1 MILQKEN
8 SKIIHLKN
16 LLLLKFLVVTNYIP
30 LKSIRS
36 NNTSLKNIK
45 EKNNNDQQKEVDTKI
60 SPYAWKTLSLLGI
73 IAIMVMYGETM
84 LIPAIPDIIT
94 DLNISFGISSW
105 ILTAYL
111 ISGAVMTPICASL
124 SDIYGKKKILL
135 IVVFIYLIGTTIAY
149 FVSDI
154 VTFIIARAIQ
164 GIGIS
169 MFPIAFSIIRDCFP
183 REKISI
189 GQGVIT
195 SMFATGA
202 AVGFSM
208 GGLVVHNYGWHFT
221 FLTLIPPTILF
232 IILVWK
238 YIDVKKIAEY
248 KQLNHNINKDNAEN
262 LSTKVDINGALSLSI
277 AITSFLLAL
286 TLFENNISDSKIQ
299 NIIILLFIISLS
311 TLASFIIIERRT
323 DQPLINFKLFTN
335 KTILSAN
342 LIILLIGFTHFM
354 IFQSIPILARNPEPL
369 GFGLDAVNTGNIQ
382 LPFAITFVLFGPAS
396 GIIISRMGSLKPI
409 ILGTIISSIS
419 FLFMLFF
426 HTEEYYISVA
436 LAVFATGLSF
446 TAIGAMNI
454 IILFTPSNYIGTST
468 GLSVLIRILGSSIGP
483 VIAALYMQL
492 NQSHIAMNESY
503 FYPSSYSF
511 DLIFLT
517 AAIAS
522 IFSIVLAFYLKR
534 ITNEKITTISD

>member
-1 MILQKEN
+1 
-8 SKIIHLKN
+8 LK
-16 LLLLKFLVVTNYIP
+16 K
-30 LKSIRS
+30 
-36 NNTSLKNIK
+36 IK
-45 EKNNNDQQKEVDTKI
+45 EKDNDDDQQKEIDTKI
-60 SPYAWKTLSLLGI
+60 SPYAWKILSLLGI
-73 IAIMVMYGETM
+73 IAIMVMYAETM

-94 DLNISFGISSW
+94 DLNISFGTSSW

-135 IVVFIYLIGTTIAY
+135 IVVFVYLIGTTIAY

-202 AVGFSM
+202 AVGFSI

-221 FLTLIPPTILF
+221 FLTLIPLTILF
-232 IILVWK
+232 ILLVWK
-238 YIDVKKIAEY
+238 YIDIRKIAEY
-248 KQLNHNINKDNAEN
+248 KQLNHSTHTHTHSVEI

-286 TLFENNISDSKIQ
+286 TLFENNISDPKIQ
-299 NIIILLFIISLS
+299 SIIILLFIISLS
-311 TLASFIIIERRT
+311 TLASFIIIERRI

-335 KTILSAN
+335 RTILSAN
-342 LIILLIGFTHFM
+342 LIILIIGFTHFM

-369 GFGLDAVNTGNIQ
+369 GFGLDAVSTGNIQ

-396 GIIISRMGSLKPI
+396 GLIISRMGSLKPI
-409 ILGTIISSIS
+409 ILGAIISSIS

-436 LAVFATGLSF
+436 LAVFAAGLSF

-483 VIAALYMQL
+483 VIAALYMQF
-492 NQSHIAMNESY
+492 NQSHVAMNESY

-517 AAIAS
+517 ATIVSICSIA
-522 IFSIVLAFYLKR
+522 LAFYLKK
-534 ITNEKITTISD
+534 ITNEKITTVSD

>member
-1 MILQKEN
+1 
-8 SKIIHLKN
+8 
-16 LLLLKFLVVTNYIP
+16 
-30 LKSIRS
+30 
-36 NNTSLKNIK
+36 LKNIK
-45 EKNNNDQQKEVDTKI
+45 EKEDNNSQQKEIDTKI
-60 SPYAWKTLSLLGI
+60 SPYAWKILSLLGI
-73 IAIMVMYGETM
+73 IAIMVMYAETM

-94 DLNISFGISSW
+94 DLNISFGMSSW

-135 IVVFIYLIGTTIAY
+135 IVVSIYLIGTAIAY
-149 FVSDI
+149 FASNI
-154 VTFIIARAIQ
+154 VTFLIARSIQ

-183 REKISI
+183 RDKISI

-202 AVGFSM
+202 AVGFSI

-221 FLTLIPPTILF
+221 FLTLIPVTVLF
-232 IILVWK
+232 ILLVWK
-238 YIDVKKIAEY
+238 YIDIRKIEKY
-248 KQLNHNINKDNAEN
+248 KQLNYNINKDNAEI
-262 LSTKVDINGALSLSI
+262 LSTKVDIKGALSLSI
-277 AITSFLLAL
+277 AITCFLLAL

-299 NIIILLFIISLS
+299 TIIIILFIISLS

-323 DQPLINFKLFTN
+323 DQPLINFKLLSN
-335 KTILSAN
+335 RTILSAN
-342 LIILLIGFTHFM
+342 LLILIVGFTHFM
-354 IFQSIPILARNPEPL
+354 IFQSIPILARNPVPL
-369 GFGLDAVNTGNIQ
+369 GFGLDAINTGNIQ
-382 LPFAITFVLFGPAS
+382 LPFAIIFVLFGPTS

-409 ILGTIISSIS
+409 IIGTIITSIS

-446 TAIGAMNI
+446 TAVGAMNI

-468 GLSVLIRILGSSIGP
+468 GLSVLIRILGSSVGP
-483 VIAALYMQL
+483 VVAALYMQL
-492 NQSHIAMNESY
+492 NPSDIAINESY
-503 FYPSSYSF
+503 FYPSSFSF

-517 AAIAS
+517 ATIVS
-522 IFSIVLAFYLKR
+522 LCSIVLAFYLKR
-534 ITNEKITTISD
+534 ITNEKIITASD

>member
-1 MILQKEN
+1 
-8 SKIIHLKN
+8 
-16 LLLLKFLVVTNYIP
+16 
-30 LKSIRS
+30 
-36 NNTSLKNIK
+36 LKNIK
-45 EKNNNDQQKEVDTKI
+45 EKEDNNSQQKEIDTKI
-60 SPYAWKTLSLLGI
+60 SPYAWKILSLLGI
-73 IAIMVMYGETM
+73 IAIMVMYAETM
-84 LIPAIPDIIT
+84 LIPAIPDIIK
-94 DLNISFGISSW
+94 DLNISFGMSSW

-124 SDIYGKKKILL
+124 SDIYGRKKILL
-135 IVVFIYLIGTTIAY
+135 IVVSIYLIGTTIAY

-154 VTFIIARAIQ
+154 ATFLIARSIQ

-195 SMFATGA
+195 SMFAAGA
-202 AVGFSM
+202 AVGFSI
-208 GGLVVHNYGWHFT
+208 GGLIVHNYGWHFT
-221 FLTLIPPTILF
+221 FLTLIPLTVLF
-232 IILVWK
+232 ILLVWK
-238 YIDVKKIAEY
+238 YIDIRKIEEY
-248 KQLNHNINKDNAEN
+248 KQLNYDINKDNAEI
-262 LSTKVDINGALSLSI
+262 LSTKVDIKGALSLSI
-277 AITSFLLAL
+277 AITCFLLAL
-286 TLFENNISDSKIQ
+286 TLFENNISDSTIQ
-299 NIIILLFIISLS
+299 SIIILLFIISLS
-311 TLASFIIIERRT
+311 TIALFIIIERRT
-323 DQPLINFKLFTN
+323 DQPLINFKLFSN
-335 KTILSAN
+335 RTIISAN
-342 LIILLIGFTHFM
+342 LLILIIGFTHFM

-382 LPFAITFVLFGPAS
+382 LPFAIIFVLFGPTS

-409 ILGTIISSIS
+409 ILGTIITSIS

-426 HTEEYYISVA
+426 HTKEYYISIA

-468 GLSVLIRILGSSIGP
+468 GLSVLIRILGSSVGP

-492 NQSHIAMNESY
+492 NQSHIAINESY
-503 FYPSSYSF
+503 FYPSAYSF

-517 AAIAS
+517 ATIAS
-522 IFSIVLAFYLKR
+522 LCSIVLAFYLKR
-534 ITNEKITTISD
+534 ITNEKITTASD

>member
-1 MILQKEN
+1 
-8 SKIIHLKN
+8 
-16 LLLLKFLVVTNYIP
+16 
-30 LKSIRS
+30 
-36 NNTSLKNIK
+36 LKNIK
-45 EKNNNDQQKEVDTKI
+45 EKEDNNSQQKEIDTKI
-60 SPYAWKTLSLLGI
+60 SPYAWKILSLLGI
-73 IAIMVMYGETM
+73 IAIMVMYAETM

-94 DLNISFGISSW
+94 DLNISFGMSSW

-135 IVVFIYLIGTTIAY
+135 IVVSIYLIGTAIAY
-149 FVSDI
+149 FASNI
-154 VTFIIARAIQ
+154 VIFLIARSIQ

-183 REKISI
+183 RDKISI

-202 AVGFSM
+202 AVGFSI

-221 FLTLIPPTILF
+221 FLTLIPVTVLF
-232 IILVWK
+232 ILLVWK
-238 YIDVKKIAEY
+238 YIDIRKIEEY
-248 KQLNHNINKDNAEN
+248 KQLNYNINKDNAEI
-262 LSTKVDINGALSLSI
+262 LSTKVDIKGALSLSI
-277 AITSFLLAL
+277 AITCFLLAL

-299 NIIILLFIISLS
+299 TIIIILFIISLS

-323 DQPLINFKLFTN
+323 DQPLINFKLLSN
-335 KTILSAN
+335 RTILSAN
-342 LIILLIGFTHFM
+342 LLILIVGFTHFM
-354 IFQSIPILARNPEPL
+354 IFQSIPILARNPVPL
-369 GFGLDAVNTGNIQ
+369 GFGLDAINTGNIQ
-382 LPFAITFVLFGPAS
+382 LPFAIIFVLFGPTS

-409 ILGTIISSIS
+409 IIGTIITSIS

-446 TAIGAMNI
+446 TAVGAMNI

-468 GLSVLIRILGSSIGP
+468 GLSVLIRILGSSVGP
-483 VIAALYMQL
+483 VVAALYMQL
-492 NQSHIAMNESY
+492 NQSDIAINESY
-503 FYPSSYSF
+503 FYPSSFSF

-517 AAIAS
+517 ATIVS
-522 IFSIVLAFYLKR
+522 LCSIVLAFYLKR
-534 ITNEKITTISD
+534 ITNEKIITASD

>member
-1 MILQKEN
+1 
-8 SKIIHLKN
+8 
-16 LLLLKFLVVTNYIP
+16 
-30 LKSIRS
+30 
-36 NNTSLKNIK
+36 LKNIK
-45 EKNNNDQQKEVDTKI
+45 EKEDNNSQQKEIDTKI
-60 SPYAWKTLSLLGI
+60 SPYAWKILSLLGI
-73 IAIMVMYGETM
+73 IAIMVMYAETM

-94 DLNISFGISSW
+94 DLNISFGMSSW

-124 SDIYGKKKILL
+124 SDIYGRKKILL
-135 IVVFIYLIGTTIAY
+135 IVVSIYLIGTIIAY

-154 VTFIIARAIQ
+154 ATFLIARSIQ

-195 SMFATGA
+195 SMFAAGA
-202 AVGFSM
+202 AVGFSI
-208 GGLVVHNYGWHFT
+208 GGLIVHNYGWHFT
-221 FLTLIPPTILF
+221 FLTLIPLTVLF
-232 IILVWK
+232 ILLVWK
-238 YIDVKKIAEY
+238 YIDIRKIEKY
-248 KQLNHNINKDNAEN
+248 KQLNYDINKDNAEI
-262 LSTKVDINGALSLSI
+262 LSTKVDIKGALSLSI
-277 AITSFLLAL
+277 AITCFLLAL
-286 TLFENNISDSKIQ
+286 TLFENNISDSTIQ
-299 NIIILLFIISLS
+299 SVIILLFIISLS
-311 TLASFIIIERRT
+311 TIALFIIIERRT
-323 DQPLINFKLFTN
+323 DQPLINFKLFSN
-335 KTILSAN
+335 RTILSAN
-342 LIILLIGFTHFM
+342 LLILIIGFTHFM

-382 LPFAITFVLFGPAS
+382 LPFAIIFVLFGPTS

-409 ILGTIISSIS
+409 ILGTIITSIS

-426 HTEEYYISVA
+426 HTKEYYISVA

-454 IILFTPSNYIGTST
+454 IILFTPSNYIGRST
-468 GLSVLIRILGSSIGP
+468 GLSVLIRILGSSVGP

-492 NQSHIAMNESY
+492 NQSHIAINESY
-503 FYPSSYSF
+503 FYPSAYSF

-517 AAIAS
+517 ATIAS
-522 IFSIVLAFYLKR
+522 LCSIVLAFYLKR
-534 ITNEKITTISD
+534 ITNEKITTASD

>member
-1 MILQKEN
+1 MILEKIRKEN
-8 SKIIHLKN
+8 
-16 LLLLKFLVVTNYIP
+16 
-30 LKSIRS
+30 
-36 NNTSLKNIK
+36 NNKGS
-45 EKNNNDQQKEVDTKI
+45 QQKEIDTKI
-60 SPYAWKTLSLLGI
+60 SSFAWKTLSLLGI
-73 IAIMVMYGETM
+73 IAIMVMYAETM

-94 DLNISFGISSW
+94 DLNISFGTSSW

-149 FVSDI
+149 LVSDI
-154 VTFIIARAIQ
+154 VTFLIARSIQ

-202 AVGFSM
+202 AIGFSI

-238 YIDVKKIAEY
+238 YIDIRKIAEY
-248 KQLNHNINKDNAEN
+248 KQLNHSTHSVEI
-262 LSTKVDINGALSLSI
+262 LSTKVDVKGALSLSI
-277 AITSFLLAL
+277 SISCFLLAL
-286 TLFENNISDSKIQ
+286 TLFENNISDSKIH
-299 NIIILLFIISLS
+299 NIIILLFIISIS
-311 TLASFIIIERRT
+311 ALALFIRIERRT
-323 DQPLINFKLFTN
+323 DQPLINFKLFSN
-335 KTILSAN
+335 RTILFAN

-369 GFGLDAVNTGNIQ
+369 GFGLDAASTGNIQ
-382 LPFAITFVLFGPAS
+382 LPFAIIFALFGPTS

-409 ILGTIISSIS
+409 ILGAIITSIS
-419 FLFMLFF
+419 FLFMLFV
-426 HTEEYYISVA
+426 HTDKYYISAA
-436 LAVFATGLSF
+436 LAIFATGLSF

-483 VIAALYMQL
+483 VIAALYMQF

-503 FYPSSYSF
+503 FYPSAYSF

-517 AAIAS
+517 ATIVSICSIA
-522 IFSIVLAFYLKR
+522 LAFYLKK
-534 ITNEKITTISD
+534 ITNEKITAISD

>member
-1 MILQKEN
+1 LKDNNKGYKQKE
-8 SKIIHLKN
+8 I
-16 LLLLKFLVVTNYIP
+16 
-30 LKSIRS
+30 
-36 NNTSLKNIK
+36 
-45 EKNNNDQQKEVDTKI
+45 DTKI
-60 SPYAWKTLSLLGI
+60 SSFAWKTLALLGI
-73 IAIMVMYGETM
+73 IAIMVMYAETM

-94 DLNISFGISSW
+94 DLNISFGTSSW

-154 VTFIIARAIQ
+154 VTFLIARSIQ

-202 AVGFSM
+202 AIGFSI
-208 GGLVVHNYGWHFT
+208 GGLVVHNYGWNFT

-238 YIDVKKIAEY
+238 YIDIKKIAEY
-248 KQLNHNINKDNAEN
+248 KQLNHDRHTRCVEI
-262 LSTKVDINGALSLSI
+262 LSTKVDVKGALFLSVSI
-277 AITSFLLAL
+277 SCFLLAL
-286 TLFENNISDSKIQ
+286 TLFENNISDTKMQIVT
-299 NIIILLFIISLS
+299 ILLFIVSIS
-311 TLASFIIIERRT
+311 TLILFIIIERRI
-323 DQPLINFKLFTN
+323 DQPLINFKLFSN
-335 KTILSAN
+335 RTILCAN

-369 GFGLDAVNTGNIQ
+369 GFGLDAASTGNIQ
-382 LPFAITFVLFGPAS
+382 LPFAIIFALFGPTS

-409 ILGTIISSIS
+409 ILGAIITSIS
-419 FLFMLFF
+419 FLFMLFV
-426 HTEEYYISVA
+426 HTNEYYISAA
-436 LAVFATGLSF
+436 LAIFATGLSF

-454 IILFTPSNYIGTST
+454 IILFTPPNYIGTST

-483 VIAALYMQL
+483 VIAALYMQF
-492 NQSHIAMNESY
+492 NQSDIYMNESY

-517 AAIAS
+517 ATIVSICSIAI
-522 IFSIVLAFYLKR
+522 AFYLKK
-534 ITNEKITTISD
+534 ITNENVTAISN

>member
-1 MILQKEN
+1 
-8 SKIIHLKN
+8 
-16 LLLLKFLVVTNYIP
+16 
-30 LKSIRS
+30 
-36 NNTSLKNIK
+36 LKNIK
-45 EKNNNDQQKEVDTKI
+45 EKEDNNSQQKEIDTKI
-60 SPYAWKTLSLLGI
+60 SPYAWKILSLLGI
-73 IAIMVMYGETM
+73 IAIMVMYAETM
-84 LIPAIPDIIT
+84 LIPAIPDIIK
-94 DLNISFGISSW
+94 DLNISFGMSSW

-124 SDIYGKKKILL
+124 SDIYGRKKILL
-135 IVVFIYLIGTTIAY
+135 IVVSIYLIGTTIAY

-154 VTFIIARAIQ
+154 ATFLIARSIQ

-195 SMFATGA
+195 SMFAAGA
-202 AVGFSM
+202 AVGFSI
-208 GGLVVHNYGWHFT
+208 GGLIVHNYGWHFT
-221 FLTLIPPTILF
+221 FLTLIPLTVLF
-232 IILVWK
+232 ILLVWK
-238 YIDVKKIAEY
+238 YIDIRKIEEY
-248 KQLNHNINKDNAEN
+248 KQLNYDINKDNAEI
-262 LSTKVDINGALSLSI
+262 LSTKVDIKGALSLSI
-277 AITSFLLAL
+277 AITCFLLAL
-286 TLFENNISDSKIQ
+286 TLFENNISDSTIQ
-299 NIIILLFIISLS
+299 SIIILLFIISLS
-311 TLASFIIIERRT
+311 TIALFIIIERRT
-323 DQPLINFKLFTN
+323 DQPLINFKLFSN
-335 KTILSAN
+335 RTILSAN
-342 LIILLIGFTHFM
+342 LLILIIGFTHFM

-382 LPFAITFVLFGPAS
+382 LPFAIIFVLFGPTS

-409 ILGTIISSIS
+409 ILGTIITSIS

-426 HTEEYYISVA
+426 HTKEYYISIA

-468 GLSVLIRILGSSIGP
+468 GLSILIRILGSSVGP

-492 NQSHIAMNESY
+492 NQSHIAINESY
-503 FYPSSYSF
+503 FYPSAYSF

-517 AAIAS
+517 ATIAS
-522 IFSIVLAFYLKR
+522 LCSIVLAFYLKR
-534 ITNEKITTISD
+534 ITNEKITTASD

>member
-1 MILQKEN
+1 MI
-8 SKIIHLKN
+8 LKN
-16 LLLLKFLVVTNYIP
+16 LRGKD
-30 LKSIRS
+30 
-36 NNTSLKNIK
+36 NNSS
-45 EKNNNDQQKEVDTKI
+45 QQKKIDTKI
-60 SPYAWKTLSLLGI
+60 PSFAWKTLSLLGI
-73 IAIMVMYGETM
+73 IAIMVMYAETM

-94 DLNISFGISSW
+94 DLNISFGTSSW

-124 SDIYGKKKILL
+124 SDMYGKKKILL
-135 IVVFIYLIGTTIAY
+135 IVVFVYLIGTTIAY

-154 VTFIIARAIQ
+154 VTFLIARSIQ

-183 REKISI
+183 REKISV

-202 AVGFSM
+202 AIGFSI
-208 GGLVVHNYGWHFT
+208 GGLVIHNYGWHFT

-238 YIDVKKIAEY
+238 YIDTRKIAEY
-248 KQLNHNINKDNAEN
+248 KQLNHDIHKHNTEK
-262 LSTKVDINGALSLSI
+262 LSTKVDAKGALSLSI
-277 AITSFLLAL
+277 SISCFLLAL
-286 TLFENNISDSKIQ
+286 TLFENNISNSKIQ
-299 NIIILLFIISLS
+299 SIIILLFIISIS
-311 TLASFIIIERRT
+311 TLISFIIIERRT

-369 GFGLDAVNTGNIQ
+369 GFGLDAASTGNIQ
-382 LPFAITFVLFGPAS
+382 LPFAIIFALFGPTS

-409 ILGTIISSIS
+409 ILGTIITSIS
-419 FLFMLFF
+419 FLFMLFV
-426 HTEEYYISVA
+426 HTEAYYISAA

-483 VIAALYMQL
+483 VIASLYMQF

-517 AAIAS
+517 AAIVS
-522 IFSIVLAFYLKR
+522 ICSILLAFYLKK
-534 ITNEKITTISD
+534 ITNEKVTTVSD

>member
-1 MILQKEN
+1 LKKFSEKDNNKGNKQKE
-8 SKIIHLKN
+8 I
-16 LLLLKFLVVTNYIP
+16 
-30 LKSIRS
+30 
-36 NNTSLKNIK
+36 
-45 EKNNNDQQKEVDTKI
+45 DTKKI
-60 SPYAWKTLSLLGI
+60 SFFAWKTLSLLGI
-73 IAIMVMYGETM
+73 IAIMVMYAETM

-94 DLNISFGISSW
+94 DLNISFGTSSW

-169 MFPIAFSIIRDCFP
+169 MFPIAFSMIRDCFP
-183 REKISI
+183 PEKISI

-202 AVGFSM
+202 AIGFSI

-238 YIDVKKIAEY
+238 YIDIKKIAEY
-248 KQLNHNINKDNAEN
+248 KQLNHNIRTHSAEI
-262 LSTKVDINGALSLSI
+262 LSTKVDVKGALFLSMSI
-277 AITSFLLAL
+277 SCFLLAL
-286 TLFENNISDSKIQ
+286 TLFENNISDSKIY
-299 NIIILLFIISLS
+299 NIVVPLFILSISA
-311 TLASFIIIERRT
+311 LALFIIIERRT
-323 DQPLINFKLFTN
+323 EQPLINLKLFSN
-335 KTILSAN
+335 KTILAAN

-369 GFGLDAVNTGNIQ
+369 GFGLDAASTGNIQ
-382 LPFAITFVLFGPAS
+382 LPFAIIFALFGPTS

-409 ILGTIISSIS
+409 ILGTIITSVS
-419 FLFMLFF
+419 FLFMLFV
-426 HTEEYYISVA
+426 HTEEYYISAA

-446 TAIGAMNI
+446 TAIGTMNI
-454 IILFTPSNYIGTST
+454 IILFTPPNYIGTST

-483 VIAALYMQL
+483 VIAALYMQF
-492 NQSHIAMNESY
+492 NPSHIAMNESY

-517 AAIAS
+517 ATIVSICSIA
-522 IFSIVLAFYLKR
+522 LAFYLKK
-534 ITNEKITTISD
+534 ITNEKVTTMFH

>member
-1 MILQKEN
+1 
-8 SKIIHLKN
+8 
-16 LLLLKFLVVTNYIP
+16 V
-30 LKSIRS
+30 
-36 NNTSLKNIK
+36 
-45 EKNNNDQQKEVDTKI
+45 NNNKKEDKLKRRMDTKI
-60 SPYAWKTLSLLGI
+60 PPYAWKILSLLGI
-73 IAIMVMYGETM
+73 IAIMVMYAETM

-94 DLNISFGISSW
+94 DLNISFGTSSW

-154 VTFIIARAIQ
+154 MTFIIARAIQ

-202 AVGFSM
+202 AIGFSI
-208 GGLVVHNYGWHFT
+208 GGLVVHYYGWHFT

-238 YIDVKKIAEY
+238 YLDISKVAEY
-248 KQLNHNINKDNAEN
+248 NQLNHNINKEPAEN
-262 LSTKVDINGALSLSI
+262 LSTKVDIKGALSLSI
-277 AITSFLLAL
+277 AITCFLLAL
-286 TLFENNISDSKIQ
+286 TLFENNISNAKIQ
-299 NIIILLFIISLS
+299 AIIILLFIISLS
-311 TLASFIIIERRT
+311 TLVSFIIIERRT
-323 DQPLINFKLFTN
+323 DQPLIHLKLFSN

-342 LIILLIGFTHFM
+342 LIILLIGITHFM

-369 GFGLDAVNTGNIQ
+369 GFGLDAVSTGNIQ
-382 LPFAITFVLFGPAS
+382 LPFAIVFILFGPTS

-409 ILGTIISSIS
+409 ILGAITSSMS
-419 FLFMLFF
+419 FFFMLFF
-426 HTEEYYISVA
+426 HSEEYYISIG
-436 LAVFATGLSF
+436 LAIFATGLSF

-454 IILFTPSNYIGTST
+454 VILFTPSNYIGAST
-468 GLSVLIRILGSSIGP
+468 GLSVLIRILGSSLGP
-483 VIAALYMQL
+483 VIAALYMQT
-492 NQSHIAMNESY
+492 NQSKVAMNESY

-517 AAIAS
+517 ATILS
-522 IFSIVLAFYLKR
+522 VCSTVLALYLKR
-534 ITNEKITTISD
+534 ITNEKTAAVSDLL

>member
-1 MILQKEN
+1 
-8 SKIIHLKN
+8 
-16 LLLLKFLVVTNYIP
+16 
-30 LKSIRS
+30 
-36 NNTSLKNIK
+36 LKNIK
-45 EKNNNDQQKEVDTKI
+45 EKEDNNSQQKEIDTKI
-60 SPYAWKTLSLLGI
+60 SPYAWKILSLLGI
-73 IAIMVMYGETM
+73 IAIMVMYAETM

-94 DLNISFGISSW
+94 DLNISFGMSSW

-124 SDIYGKKKILL
+124 SDIYGRKKILL
-135 IVVFIYLIGTTIAY
+135 IVVSIYLIGTTIAY

-154 VTFIIARAIQ
+154 ATFLIARSIQ

-195 SMFATGA
+195 SMFAAGA
-202 AVGFSM
+202 AVGFSI
-208 GGLVVHNYGWHFT
+208 GGLIVHNYGWHFT
-221 FLTLIPPTILF
+221 FLTLIPLTVLF
-232 IILVWK
+232 ILLVWK
-238 YIDVKKIAEY
+238 YIDIRKIEKY
-248 KQLNHNINKDNAEN
+248 KQLNYDINKDNAEI
-262 LSTKVDINGALSLSI
+262 LSTKVDIKGALSLSI
-277 AITSFLLAL
+277 AITCFLLAL
-286 TLFENNISDSKIQ
+286 TLFENNISDYTIQ
-299 NIIILLFIISLS
+299 SVIILLFIISLS
-311 TLASFIIIERRT
+311 TIALFIIIERRT
-323 DQPLINFKLFTN
+323 DQPLINFKLFSN
-335 KTILSAN
+335 RTILSAN
-342 LIILLIGFTHFM
+342 LLILIIGFTHFM

-382 LPFAITFVLFGPAS
+382 LPFAIIFVLFGPTS

-409 ILGTIISSIS
+409 ILGTIITSIS

-426 HTEEYYISVA
+426 HTKEYYISVA

-454 IILFTPSNYIGTST
+454 IILFTPSNYIGRST
-468 GLSVLIRILGSSIGP
+468 GLSVLIRILGSSVGP

-492 NQSHIAMNESY
+492 NQSHIAINESY
-503 FYPSSYSF
+503 FYPSAYSF

-517 AAIAS
+517 ATIAS
-522 IFSIVLAFYLKR
+522 LCSIVLAFYLKR
-534 ITNEKITTISD
+534 ITNEKITTASD

>member
-1 MILQKEN
+1 MILEKIRKEN
-8 SKIIHLKN
+8 
-16 LLLLKFLVVTNYIP
+16 
-30 LKSIRS
+30 
-36 NNTSLKNIK
+36 NNKGS
-45 EKNNNDQQKEVDTKI
+45 QQKEIDTKI
-60 SPYAWKTLSLLGI
+60 SSFAWKTLSLLGI
-73 IAIMVMYGETM
+73 IAIMVMYAETM

-94 DLNISFGISSW
+94 DLNISFGTSSW

-149 FVSDI
+149 LVSDI
-154 VTFIIARAIQ
+154 VTFLIARSIQ

-202 AVGFSM
+202 AIGFSI

-238 YIDVKKIAEY
+238 YIDIRKIAEY
-248 KQLNHNINKDNAEN
+248 KQLNHSTHSVEI
-262 LSTKVDINGALSLSI
+262 LSTKVDVKGALSLSI
-277 AITSFLLAL
+277 SISCFLLAL
-286 TLFENNISDSKIQ
+286 TLFENNISDSKIH
-299 NIIILLFIISLS
+299 NIIILLFIISIS
-311 TLASFIIIERRT
+311 ALALFIRIERRT
-323 DQPLINFKLFTN
+323 DQPLINFKLFSN
-335 KTILSAN
+335 RTILSAN

-369 GFGLDAVNTGNIQ
+369 GFGLDAASTGNIQ
-382 LPFAITFVLFGPAS
+382 LPFAIIFALFGPTS

-409 ILGTIISSIS
+409 ILGAIITSIS
-419 FLFMLFF
+419 FLFMLFV
-426 HTEEYYISVA
+426 HTDKYYISAA
-436 LAVFATGLSF
+436 LAIFATGLSF

-483 VIAALYMQL
+483 VIAALYMQF

-503 FYPSSYSF
+503 FYPSAYSF

-517 AAIAS
+517 ATIVSICSIA
-522 IFSIVLAFYLKR
+522 LAFYLKK
-534 ITNEKITTISD
+534 ITNEKITAISD

>member
-1 MILQKEN
+1 M
-8 SKIIHLKN
+8 
-16 LLLLKFLVVTNYIP
+16 
-30 LKSIRS
+30 
-36 NNTSLKNIK
+36 KNIK
-45 EKNNNDQQKEVDTKI
+45 EKEDNNSQQKEIDTKI
-60 SPYAWKTLSLLGI
+60 SPYAWKILSLLGI
-73 IAIMVMYGETM
+73 IAIMVMYAETM

-94 DLNISFGISSW
+94 DLNISFGMSSW

-124 SDIYGKKKILL
+124 SDIYGRKKILL
-135 IVVFIYLIGTTIAY
+135 IVVSIYLIGTTIAY

-154 VTFIIARAIQ
+154 ATFLIARSIQ

-195 SMFATGA
+195 SMFAAGA
-202 AVGFSM
+202 AVGFSI
-208 GGLVVHNYGWHFT
+208 GGLIVHNYGWHFT
-221 FLTLIPPTILF
+221 FLTLIPLTVLF
-232 IILVWK
+232 ILLVWK
-238 YIDVKKIAEY
+238 YIDIRKIEEY
-248 KQLNHNINKDNAEN
+248 KQLNYDINKDNAEI
-262 LSTKVDINGALSLSI
+262 LSTKVDIKGALSLSI
-277 AITSFLLAL
+277 AITCFLLAL
-286 TLFENNISDSKIQ
+286 TLFENNISDSTIQ
-299 NIIILLFIISLS
+299 SVIILLFIISLS
-311 TLASFIIIERRT
+311 TIALFIIIERRT
-323 DQPLINFKLFTN
+323 DQPLINFKLFSN
-335 KTILSAN
+335 RTILSAN
-342 LIILLIGFTHFM
+342 LLILIIGFTHFM

-382 LPFAITFVLFGPAS
+382 LPFAIIFVLFGPTS

-409 ILGTIISSIS
+409 ILGTIITSIS

-426 HTEEYYISVA
+426 HTKEYYISIA

-454 IILFTPSNYIGTST
+454 IILFTPTNYIGTST
-468 GLSVLIRILGSSIGP
+468 GLSVLIRILGSSVGP

-492 NQSHIAMNESY
+492 NQSHIAINESY
-503 FYPSSYSF
+503 FYPSAYSF

-517 AAIAS
+517 ATIAS
-522 IFSIVLAFYLKR
+522 LCSIVLAFYLKR
-534 ITNEKITTISD
+534 ITNEKITTASD

>member
-1 MILQKEN
+1 M
-8 SKIIHLKN
+8 
-16 LLLLKFLVVTNYIP
+16 
-30 LKSIRS
+30 
-36 NNTSLKNIK
+36 KNIK
-45 EKNNNDQQKEVDTKI
+45 EKEDNNSQQKEIDTKI
-60 SPYAWKTLSLLGI
+60 SPYAWKILSLLGI
-73 IAIMVMYGETM
+73 IAIMVMYAETM

-94 DLNISFGISSW
+94 DLNISFGMSSW

-135 IVVFIYLIGTTIAY
+135 IVVSIYLIGTTIAY
-149 FVSDI
+149 FASEI
-154 VTFIIARAIQ
+154 VTFLIARSIQ

-183 REKISI
+183 RDKISI

-202 AVGFSM
+202 AVGFSI

-221 FLTLIPPTILF
+221 FLTLIPLTVLF
-232 IILVWK
+232 ILLVWK
-238 YIDVKKIAEY
+238 YIDIRKIEEY
-248 KQLNHNINKDNAEN
+248 KQLNYNINKDNVEI
-262 LSTKVDINGALSLSI
+262 LSTKVDIKGALSLSI
-277 AITSFLLAL
+277 AITCFLLAL
-286 TLFENNISDSKIQ
+286 TLFENNTSDPKIQ
-299 NIIILLFIISLS
+299 TIIIISLLFIISLS

-323 DQPLINFKLFTN
+323 DQPLINFKLLSN
-335 KTILSAN
+335 RTILSAN
-342 LIILLIGFTHFM
+342 LLILIVGFTHFM
-354 IFQSIPILARNPEPL
+354 IFQSIPILARNPVPL
-369 GFGLDAVNTGNIQ
+369 GFGLDAINTGNIQ
-382 LPFAITFVLFGPAS
+382 LPFAIIFILFGPTS

-409 ILGTIISSIS
+409 ILGTIITSIS

-426 HTEEYYISVA
+426 HTEIYYISVA

-468 GLSVLIRILGSSIGP
+468 GLSVLIRILGSSVGP
-483 VIAALYMQL
+483 VIAALYMQF
-492 NQSHIAMNESY
+492 NQSHIAINDSY

-517 AAIAS
+517 ATLVS
-522 IFSIVLAFYLKR
+522 LCSIVLAVYLKR
-534 ITNEKITTISD
+534 ITNEKIITASD

>member
-1 MILQKEN
+1 M
-8 SKIIHLKN
+8 
-16 LLLLKFLVVTNYIP
+16 
-30 LKSIRS
+30 
-36 NNTSLKNIK
+36 KNIK
-45 EKNNNDQQKEVDTKI
+45 EKEDNNSQQKEIDTKI
-60 SPYAWKTLSLLGI
+60 SPYAWKILSLLGI
-73 IAIMVMYGETM
+73 IAIMVMYAETM

-94 DLNISFGISSW
+94 DLNISFGMSSW

-135 IVVFIYLIGTTIAY
+135 IVVSIYLIGTAIAY
-149 FVSDI
+149 FASNI
-154 VTFIIARAIQ
+154 VIFLIARSIQ

-183 REKISI
+183 RDKISI

-202 AVGFSM
+202 AVGFSI

-221 FLTLIPPTILF
+221 FLTLIPVTVLF
-232 IILVWK
+232 ILLVWK
-238 YIDVKKIAEY
+238 YIDIRKIEEY
-248 KQLNHNINKDNAEN
+248 KQLNYNINKDNAEI
-262 LSTKVDINGALSLSI
+262 LSTKVDIKGALSLSI
-277 AITSFLLAL
+277 AITCFLLAL

-299 NIIILLFIISLS
+299 TIIIILFIISLS

-323 DQPLINFKLFTN
+323 DQPLINFKLLSN
-335 KTILSAN
+335 RTILSAN
-342 LIILLIGFTHFM
+342 LLILIVGFTHFM
-354 IFQSIPILARNPEPL
+354 IFQSIPILARNPVPL
-369 GFGLDAVNTGNIQ
+369 GFGLDAINTGNIQ
-382 LPFAITFVLFGPAS
+382 LPFAIIFVLFGPTS

-409 ILGTIISSIS
+409 IIGTIITSIS

-446 TAIGAMNI
+446 TAVGAMNI

-468 GLSVLIRILGSSIGP
+468 GLSVLIRILGSSVGP
-483 VIAALYMQL
+483 VVAALYMQL
-492 NQSHIAMNESY
+492 NQSDIAINESY
-503 FYPSSYSF
+503 FYPSSFSF

-517 AAIAS
+517 ATIVS
-522 IFSIVLAFYLKR
+522 LCSIVLAFYLKR
-534 ITNEKITTISD
+534 ITNEKIITASD

>member
-73 IAIMVMYGETM
+73 IAIMVMYAETM

-94 DLNISFGISSW
+94 DLNISFGTSSW

-262 LSTKVDINGALSLSI
+262 LSTKVDIKGALSLSI

>member
-73 IAIMVMYGETM
+73 IAIMVMYAETM

-262 LSTKVDINGALSLSI
+262 LSTKVDIKGALSLSI

-534 ITNEKITTISD
+534 ITNEKNNYYI

>member
-1 MILQKEN
+1 LK
-8 SKIIHLKN
+8 KIEEQD
-16 LLLLKFLVVTNYIP
+16 
-30 LKSIRS
+30 SD
-36 NNTSLKNIK
+36 NN
-45 EKNNNDQQKEVDTKI
+45 QQKAIDTKI
-60 SPYAWKTLSLLGI
+60 SPYAWKILSLLGI
-73 IAIMVMYGETM
+73 IAIMVMYAETM

-94 DLNISFGISSW
+94 DLNISFGTSSW

-135 IVVFIYLIGTTIAY
+135 IVVFVYLIGTIIAY

-154 VTFIIARAIQ
+154 ATFIIARAIQ

-169 MFPIAFSIIRDCFP
+169 MFPIAFSMIRDCFP

-202 AVGFSM
+202 AVGFSI

-221 FLTLIPPTILF
+221 FLTLIAPTILF
-232 IILVWK
+232 ILLVWK
-238 YIDVKKIAEY
+238 YIDIRKISEY
-248 KQLNHNINKDNAEN
+248 KHLNHTINKDNAEI
-262 LSTKVDINGALSLSI
+262 LSTKVDIKGALSLSLS
-277 AITSFLLAL
+277 ITCFLLAL

-299 NIIILLFIISLS
+299 SITVVLFIISI
-311 TLASFIIIERRT
+311 LALTSFIIIERRT
-323 DQPLINFKLFTN
+323 DQPLVNFKLFTN

-342 LIILLIGFTHFM
+342 LIILLIGFTHFL

-369 GFGLDAVNTGNIQ
+369 GFGLDAVDTGNIQ
-382 LPFAITFVLFGPAS
+382 LPFAIIFVLFGPAS

-409 ILGTIISSIS
+409 ILGAIISSIS
-419 FLFMLFF
+419 FFFMLFF
-426 HTEEYYISVA
+426 HSEEYYISAA

-468 GLSVLIRILGSSIGP
+468 GLSVLIRILGSSVGP

-492 NQSHIAMNESY
+492 NQSHIAMNKSF
-503 FYPSSYSF
+503 FYPSAYSF

-517 AAIAS
+517 ATIAS
-522 IFSIVLAFYLKR
+522 LCSIVLAFYLKR
-534 ITNEKITTISD
+534 ITNEKITIVST

>member
-1 MILQKEN
+1 
-8 SKIIHLKN
+8 
-16 LLLLKFLVVTNYIP
+16 
-30 LKSIRS
+30 
-36 NNTSLKNIK
+36 LKNIK
-45 EKNNNDQQKEVDTKI
+45 EKEDNNSQQKEIDTKI
-60 SPYAWKTLSLLGI
+60 SPYAWKILSLLGI
-73 IAIMVMYGETM
+73 IAIMVMYAETM

-94 DLNISFGISSW
+94 DLNISFGMSSW

-124 SDIYGKKKILL
+124 SDIYGRKKILL
-135 IVVFIYLIGTTIAY
+135 IVVSIYLIGTTIAY

-154 VTFIIARAIQ
+154 ATFLIARSIQ

-195 SMFATGA
+195 SMFAAGA
-202 AVGFSM
+202 AVGFSI
-208 GGLVVHNYGWHFT
+208 GGLIVHNYGWHFT
-221 FLTLIPPTILF
+221 FLTLIPLTVLF
-232 IILVWK
+232 ILLVWK
-238 YIDVKKIAEY
+238 YIDIRKIEKY
-248 KQLNHNINKDNAEN
+248 KQLNFDINKDNAEI
-262 LSTKVDINGALSLSI
+262 LSTKVDIKGVLSLSI
-277 AITSFLLAL
+277 AITCFLLAL
-286 TLFENNISDSKIQ
+286 TLFENNISDSTIQ
-299 NIIILLFIISLS
+299 SVIILLFIISLS
-311 TLASFIIIERRT
+311 TIALFIIIERRT
-323 DQPLINFKLFTN
+323 DQPLINFKLFSN
-335 KTILSAN
+335 RTILSAN
-342 LIILLIGFTHFM
+342 LLILIIGFTHFM

-382 LPFAITFVLFGPAS
+382 LPFAIIFVLFGPTS

-409 ILGTIISSIS
+409 ILGTIITSIS

-426 HTEEYYISVA
+426 HTKEYYISVA

-468 GLSVLIRILGSSIGP
+468 GLSILIRILGSSVGP

-492 NQSHIAMNESY
+492 NQSHIAINESY
-503 FYPSSYSF
+503 FYPSAYSF

-517 AAIAS
+517 ATIAS
-522 IFSIVLAFYLKR
+522 LCSIVLAFYLKR
-534 ITNEKITTISD
+534 ITNEKITTASD

>member
-1 MILQKEN
+1 MK
-8 SKIIHLKN
+8 K
-16 LLLLKFLVVTNYIP
+16 
-30 LKSIRS
+30 
-36 NNTSLKNIK
+36 IK
-45 EKNNNDQQKEVDTKI
+45 EKDNDDDQQKEIDTKI
-60 SPYAWKTLSLLGI
+60 SPYAWKILSLLGI
-73 IAIMVMYGETM
+73 IAIMVMYAETM

-94 DLNISFGISSW
+94 DLNISFGTSSW

-135 IVVFIYLIGTTIAY
+135 IVVFVYLIGTTIAY

-202 AVGFSM
+202 AVGFSI

-221 FLTLIPPTILF
+221 FLTLIPLTILF
-232 IILVWK
+232 ILLVWK
-238 YIDVKKIAEY
+238 YIDIRKIAEY
-248 KQLNHNINKDNAEN
+248 KQLNHSTHTHTHSVEI

-286 TLFENNISDSKIQ
+286 TLFENNISDPKIQ
-299 NIIILLFIISLS
+299 SIIILLFIISLS
-311 TLASFIIIERRT
+311 TLASFIIIERRI

-335 KTILSAN
+335 RTILSAN
-342 LIILLIGFTHFM
+342 LIILIIGFTHFM

-369 GFGLDAVNTGNIQ
+369 GFGLDAVSTGNIQ

-396 GIIISRMGSLKPI
+396 GLIISRMGSLKPI
-409 ILGTIISSIS
+409 ILGAIISSIS

-436 LAVFATGLSF
+436 LAVFAAGLSF

-483 VIAALYMQL
+483 VIAALYMQF
-492 NQSHIAMNESY
+492 NQSHVAMNESY

-517 AAIAS
+517 ATIVSICSIA
-522 IFSIVLAFYLKR
+522 LAFYLKK
-534 ITNEKITTISD
+534 ITNEKITTVSD

>member
-1 MILQKEN
+1 
-8 SKIIHLKN
+8 
-16 LLLLKFLVVTNYIP
+16 
-30 LKSIRS
+30 
-36 NNTSLKNIK
+36 LKNIK
-45 EKNNNDQQKEVDTKI
+45 EKNKSQQKDDTKI
-60 SPYAWKTLSLLGI
+60 SPYAWKILSLLGI
-73 IAIMVMYGETM
+73 IAIMVMYAETM

-94 DLNISFGISSW
+94 DLNISFGTSSW

-195 SMFATGA
+195 SMFATGS
-202 AVGFSM
+202 AVGFSI
-208 GGLVVHNYGWHFT
+208 GGLVVHNFGWHIT
-221 FLTLIPPTILF
+221 FLTLIPPTIIF

-238 YIDVKKIAEY
+238 YLDMSKIAEY
-248 KQLNHNINKDNAEN
+248 KQLNHNINKDNVEI
-262 LSTKVDINGALSLSI
+262 LSAKVDIKGALSLSI

-299 NIIILLFIISLS
+299 SIIIILFIISIS
-311 TLASFIIIERRT
+311 TLVSFIKIERRT

-335 KTILSAN
+335 RTILSAN

-369 GFGLDAVNTGNIQ
+369 GFGLDAINTGNIQ
-382 LPFAITFVLFGPAS
+382 LPFAIIFVLFGPAS

-409 ILGTIISSIS
+409 ILGAIISSIS
-419 FLFMLFF
+419 FFFMLFF
-426 HTEEYYISVA
+426 HSEEYHISVG

-446 TAIGAMNI
+446 TAIGTMNI
-454 IILFTPSNYIGTST
+454 VILFTPSNYTGTSA
-468 GLSVLIRILGSSIGP
+468 GLSVLIRILGSSLGP
-483 VIAALYMQL
+483 VIAALYMQF
-492 NQSHIAMNESY
+492 NQSNVAMNESY

-517 AAIAS
+517 ATIAS
-522 IFSIVLAFYLKR
+522 VCSIVLGFYLRR
-534 ITNEKITTISD
+534 ITNEKITVVSD

>member
-1 MILQKEN
+1 
-8 SKIIHLKN
+8 
-16 LLLLKFLVVTNYIP
+16 
-30 LKSIRS
+30 
-36 NNTSLKNIK
+36 LKNIK
-45 EKNNNDQQKEVDTKI
+45 EKEDNNSQQKEIDTKI
-60 SPYAWKTLSLLGI
+60 SPYAWKILSLLGI
-73 IAIMVMYGETM
+73 IAIMVMYAETM

-94 DLNISFGISSW
+94 DLNISFGMSSW

-135 IVVFIYLIGTTIAY
+135 IVVSIYLIGTAIAY
-149 FVSDI
+149 FASNI
-154 VTFIIARAIQ
+154 VTFLIARSIQ

-183 REKISI
+183 RDKISI

-202 AVGFSM
+202 AVGFSI

-221 FLTLIPPTILF
+221 FLTLIPVTVLF
-232 IILVWK
+232 ILLVWK
-238 YIDVKKIAEY
+238 YIDIRKIEEY
-248 KQLNHNINKDNAEN
+248 KQLNYNINKDNAEI
-262 LSTKVDINGALSLSI
+262 LSTKV
-277 AITSFLLAL
+277 
-286 TLFENNISDSKIQ
+286 ENNISDSKIQ
-299 NIIILLFIISLS
+299 TIIIILFIISLS

-323 DQPLINFKLFTN
+323 DQPLINFKLLSN
-335 KTILSAN
+335 RTILSAN
-342 LIILLIGFTHFM
+342 LLILIVGFTHFM
-354 IFQSIPILARNPEPL
+354 IFQSIPILARNPVPL
-369 GFGLDAVNTGNIQ
+369 GFGLDAINTGNIQ
-382 LPFAITFVLFGPAS
+382 LPFAIIFVLFGPTS

-409 ILGTIISSIS
+409 IIGTIITSIS

-446 TAIGAMNI
+446 TAVGAMNI

-468 GLSVLIRILGSSIGP
+468 GLSVLIRILGSSVGP
-483 VIAALYMQL
+483 VVAALYMQL
-492 NQSHIAMNESY
+492 NQSDIAINESY
-503 FYPSSYSF
+503 FYPSSFSF

-517 AAIAS
+517 ATIVS
-522 IFSIVLAFYLKR
+522 LCSIVLAFYLKR
-534 ITNEKITTISD
+534 ITNEKIITASD